1 MARLVLLLLGVEY
14 LRGRWRSLMSV
25 GILWLISG
33 VAVFVDGLDDAINFP
48 IAFFAWLLLIDGCF
62 TLAVAWA
69 GVGGQKT

>member
-48 IAFFAWLLLIDGCF
+48 IAFLPGCY
-62 TLAVAWA
+62 
-69 GVGGQKT
+69 